1 MATLRSLASRIS
13 ALFRRREFDDRVDE
27 ELEFHIRMETEE
39 NIRRGM
45 DPGHARK
52 AARRKIGNTTQVCEE
67 VHRMNTI
74 LLFEE
79 TVRNIRQ
86 VFRVLCHKPGF
97 AVTVIATLAL
107 GIGSST
113 AIFSVVNS
121 VLIRPLPYPEAD
133 QLLAVR
139 HTAELGS
146 SPFLYFTEREQSRT
160 LAAVGAYNTG
170 NVTLTGSGEPEPVQT
185 IFMTSDV
192 LPLLGVRPQVGRY
205 FSEADDR
212 PGSRNTVVLT
222 HGFWQRHFGADPG
235 ILGRNITLDGQP
247 WNVIGV
253 MPAQFRFL
261 DRKADIFM
269 PIRLDRNR
277 TTAGSFFLASIARM
291 KPGVTLEQAAAD
303 IDRLIP
309 IAKESFPPMPGM
321 TLEELRNAPL
331 AANLKPLKNEIVGN
345 VGNALWV
352 LMGTIGIVMLIA
364 CGNVVNLILLRTE
377 ARAQELSIRAAL
389 GAGRRRIAGELLTE
403 SMALSAIGGI
413 VGIALAYASLRFL
426 ISIAPATVPRVGEI
440 SLDAGALLFAAIASV
455 FCGTCCAAVP
465 LLRHSKPAAAA
476 FRSGRALSDS
486 RERIRVRG
494 ALVITQ
500 VALAVMLL
508 IGSGL
513 MIRTFRNMY
522 TVDPGFSG
530 TEELQTVQITVP
542 FSVDP
547 VQTVQRQKALL
558 DRIAA
563 IPGVTSA
570 AFTSALPMG
579 GAAFAM
585 TDVLT
590 PEGKLAAGRQPAEF
604 RFVSPNYL
612 GTMRTRLVTGRDL
625 MWADVYQY
633 RPVALVSENL
643 AIAEWG
649 SAGAALGK
657 HLRGSSS
664 ADQMREVIGVVS
676 DVRANGPNAPAARAV
691 YVPMLVQKIF
701 NMPLFVWHPMIYVVR
716 SSRAGAE
723 NLTAD
728 IRRAVSEVDS
738 SLPLADVRTMEQ
750 VVGTAVSRTSFTTVL
765 ISAAAALAFLLGLV
779 GIYGVVA
786 YTVAQRNRE
795 TGIRIALGASPSSV
809 SGMFL
814 RQGIVLSVAGTLIGL
829 LAAAGASRWMS
840 SLLFGVTP
848 LDARTYLVVALVLL
862 VAAMVASYVPAHRA
876 ALADPAETL
885 RRE

>member
-1 MATLRSLASRIS
+1 MATFRPLASRL
-13 ALFRRREFDDRVDE
+13 AGLFRRRELHARVDE
-27 ELEFHIRMETEE
+27 ELEFHIGMETQE

-45 DPGHARK
+45 APSDARV
-52 AARRKIGNTTQVCEE
+52 AARRAIGNTTQVCEE

-74 LLFEE
+74 EFLDE
-79 TVRNIRQ
+79 TGRIIRQ
-86 VFRVLCHKPGF
+86 TLRAFRHRPGF
-97 AVTVIATLAL
+97 AVTAIATLAL

-133 QLLAVR
+133 QLIVVR

-160 LAAVGAYNTG
+160 LAAIGAYNTG
-170 NVTLTGSGEPEPVQT
+170 NVTLTGSGEPEPIQT
-185 IFMTSDV
+185 IFVTSDV
-192 LPLLGVRPQVGRY
+192 LRVLGVRPLMGRY
-205 FSEADDR
+205 FSDADDR
-212 PGSRNTVVLT
+212 PGSMNTVVLT
-222 HGFWQRHFGADPG
+222 HAFWQRRFRADPG
-235 ILGRNITLDGQP
+235 IVGRNLILDGQS
-247 WNVIGV
+247 WSVIGV
-253 MPAQFRFL
+253 MPAQFSFL
-261 DRKADIFM
+261 DRKADVLM
-269 PIRLDRNR
+269 PIRLDRSL

-291 KPGVTLEQAAAD
+291 KSGVTLEQAAAD
-303 IDRLIP
+303 INRLIP

-331 AANLKPLKNEIVGN
+331 KANLKPLKNEIVGN

-389 GAGRRRIAGELLTE
+389 GAQWRRIAGELLTE
-403 SMALSAIGGI
+403 SMVLSGIGGV
-413 VGIALAYASLRFL
+413 VGISLAYTSLHFL

-440 SLDAGALLFAAIASV
+440 TLDTGALLFTLIASL
-455 FCGTCCAAVP
+455 FCGACCAAVP
-465 LLRHSKPAAAA
+465 LLRYSKPKAAAL
-476 FRSGRALSDS
+476 RSGRALSDN

-494 ALVITQ
+494 VLVVTQ

-522 TVDPGFSG
+522 AVDPGFSG
-530 TEELQTVQITVP
+530 IEELQTVQITVP
-542 FSVDP
+542 FSLDP
-547 VQTVQRQKALL
+547 VQTVQRQQALL
-558 DRIAA
+558 DRIVA

-585 TDVLT
+585 TDLLAPV
-590 PEGKLAAGRQPAEF
+590 GKLEGGRQPAEF
-604 RFVSPNYL
+604 RFVSPNYRE
-612 GTMRTRLVTGRDL
+612 TMRTRLVTGRDL
-625 MWADVYQY
+625 TWTDVYQY
-633 RPVALVSENL
+633 RPVAMISENL

-649 SAGAALGK
+649 SADAALGK
-657 HLRGSSS
+657 HVRGSSS
-664 ADQMREVIGVVS
+664 ADQPREVIGVVA
-676 DVRANGPNAPAARAV
+676 DVRANGPSAPAARAV
-691 YVPMLVQKIF
+691 YVPMVAQRIF
-701 NMPLFVWHPMIYVVR
+701 NMPLFVWHPMIYVIR

-723 NLTAD
+723 SLTAD

-750 VVGTAVSRTSFTTVL
+750 VVGTAVSRTSFTTVV
-765 ISAAAALAFLLGLV
+765 ISAAAAVALMLSLI
-779 GIYGVVA
+779 GIYGVIA
-786 YTVAQRNRE
+786 YTVARRNRE
-795 TGIRIALGASPSSV
+795 TGIRIALGASPGSV

-814 RQGIVLSVAGTLIGL
+814 RQGIALSVAGTLIGL

-848 LDARTYLVVALVLL
+848 LDAGTYLTVALVLL
-862 VAAMVASYVPAHRA
+862 IAAMVASYVPAHRA

>member
-13 ALFRRREFDDRVDE
+13 ALFRRRELHDRVDE

-185 IFMTSDV
+185 IFMTSDI
-192 LPLLGVRPQVGRY
+192 LPLLGVRPLIGRY
-205 FSEADDR
+205 FSDADDR

-331 AANLKPLKNEIVGN
+331 AANLNPLKNEIVGN

-377 ARAQELSIRAAL
+377 GRAQELSIRAAL

-440 SLDAGALLFAAIASV
+440 TLDAGALLFAAITSV

-885 RRE
+885 RGE